1 MEPMITKITTRSMG
15 VLVENKNRTREFVV
29 TATVL
34 ENATETQNQQL
45 MQDLKLAYEKY
56 QQSVKG

>member
-1 MEPMITKITTRSMG
+1 MEPMIMKITAKSMG
-15 VLVENKNRTREFVV
+15 VLVENKDHTREFVV

>member
-1 MEPMITKITTRSMG
+1 MEPTIMKITAKSMG
-15 VLVENKNRTREFVV
+15 VLVENKDHTREFVV